1 MASHPV
7 VSSRE
12 GQSRGSTQSE
22 DILSLLWTVTEAN
35 SDLCFGA
42 ENYFKSSQQEV
53 EQNFLIFL

>member
-7 VSSRE
+7 VSTLE
-12 GQSRGSTQSE
+12 GQSHGSTQTE

-35 SDLCFGA
+35 SDFCFDS